1 MDATSARGRWM
12 RRRRIDPRGGGDSLR
27 VSSERHR
34 RRHRRRRVHVSAQ
47 VRLRELPRDAGDD
60 ACGPSGGEVSLERDG
75 VAEIGASEL
84 ADEDADDEPR
94 DAQSASG
101 REDASESEDVLEAES
116 KVDDASAGRDVE
128 ELSSEDEAPEGG
140 DVEANLE
147 GSTASRR
154 AASSSEGG
162 TRRRRRWR
170 APARRASRR
179 CFWTTSPSVTKTP
192 SRTSSS
198 ACARAEMLQQ
208 RGRWRQVQ
216 RPRPC
221 RLSVPRGKRARPR
234 GRASRVVAVA
244 RGGRTANA
252 RAATAAARDIE
263 HAPDALAGAWPV
275 ERDRD
280 FHTSLAHTYRSIVR

>member
-1 MDATSARGRWM
+1 MGVSSRDEIREDAVTLHGRDE
-12 RRRRIDPRGGGDSLR
+12 REDAGCGGGEIDPRGGGDSLR

-147 GSTASRR
+147 GLDRVQAGGELLRGGDSEAARVASAS
-154 AASSSEGG
+154 AASVA
-162 TRRRRRWR
+162 TVLL
-170 APARRASRR
+170 
-179 CFWTTSPSVTKTP
+179 TTSPSVTKTP

-198 ACARAEMLQQ
+198 ACAGGDANSAAVGGKCTIANRA
-208 RGRWRQVQ
+208 
-216 RPRPC
+216 
-221 RLSVPRGKRARPR
+221 
-234 GRASRVVAVA
+234 
-244 RGGRTANA
+244 
-252 RAATAAARDIE
+252 D
-263 HAPDALAGAWPV
+263 
-275 ERDRD
+275 
-280 FHTSLAHTYRSIVR
+280 